1 MTNRASILLVC
12 LGLLTLVSCKRV
24 SNEFIIHD
32 PEGVVS
38 SAELRLCGDR
48 LQLAKSNDEIR
59 VKVPITC
66 EGEGSILVD
75 LSGGRETA
83 CHIGYVTPGG
93 EQTFEF
99 VVQNGQCR

>member
-1 MTNRASILLVC
+1 MNRASILLVC
-12 LGLLTLVSCKRV
+12 FGLLSLASCKRV

-32 PEGVVS
+32 PESVVS
-38 SAELRLCGDR
+38 SAELRLCGKH
-48 LQLAKSNDEIR
+48 LQLAKSKGEIR
-59 VKVPITC
+59 GKVPITC
-66 EGEGSILVD
+66 EGEGSILVG

-83 CHIGYVTPGG
+83 CHVGYVTPGG